1 MKKYMDTFGIEF
13 ELNNEIYTASVT
25 RIGSGPVQYH
35 ITQIDPYTELF
46 PECIIMTWNYERNL
60 LEWGIDMS
68 YNPLINHQI
77 ANSIF
82 RKLNELNIPLF

>member
-1 MKKYMDTFGIEF
+1 MDTFGIEF

-46 PECIIMTWNYERNL
+46 PECIIMT
-60 LEWGIDMS
+60 
-68 YNPLINHQI
+68 
-77 ANSIF
+77 
-82 RKLNELNIPLF
+82 